1 MSSLR
6 YATKKFTSFRTRLL
20 GIVTLGIFCLAL
32 TSALTTSWVSSTQ
45 ARDQMIAQGLQITG
59 HLAGQSA
66 LALLFGSAENA
77 EKPLLAILA
86 FPNVDSAGVFD
97 AQGRPLLVFGEKETK
112 LSAAMR
118 DKGVFQSVIA
128 GETPFAW
135 HFVSPVY
142 AGAGTELRDPLDS
155 PFEPAPL
162 PRELLG
168 YASVSM
174 NKKALH
180 TLNFNI
186 LFNNLLIGFS
196 FSLVLLFVLN
206 IGIKRL
212 TKPLSQLSALMRKA
226 EEDNS
231 YVFADLRG
239 PAEVTHMAGV
249 YNRMMASLE
258 ERDRRLRQHKDILQT
273 EVAMR
278 TQELVQARDAALSA
292 NRHKSEF
299 LANISHELRTPLQA
313 IIGYADVVREEL
325 ETEGLDEH
333 VEELRRIIHNAQRL
347 LSLINNI
354 LRLAKAEAGRMELR
368 LQPVDLHELV
378 REAADTVRPLLKQND
393 NALETS
399 VKAEG
404 EIPIDRDKLL
414 QAMLNLLSNAAKFTT
429 SGRIALE
436 VRQTPHQLSVKVA
449 DTGIGLTPEQQRIIF
464 EEFRQV
470 DGSYTRRFEGTGLGL
485 TITKRF
491 CEMMGGHIE
500 VQSKLG
506 EGSVFTIRIPLPIVV
521 AEPEQ
526 GTIME
531 DARQLSFED
540 SLEVGGECR

>member
-1 MSSLR
+1 MSLFHFAMR
-6 YATKKFTSFRTRLL
+6 KFTSFRTRLL

-97 AQGRPLLVFGEKETK
+97 NQGRPLLIFGEKNLE
-112 LSAAMR
+112 LARERR
-118 DKGVFQSVIA
+118 DKAALQSVIA
-128 GETPFAW
+128 AETPFAW
-135 HFVSPVY
+135 YFVSPVY
-142 AGAGTELRDPLDS
+142 AGAGTELREALDS

-168 YASVSM
+168 YAYVSM
-174 NKKALH
+174 NKRALH
-180 TLNFNI
+180 ALNFQI

-196 FSLVLLFVLN
+196 FSLVLLLVLN
-206 IGIKRL
+206 LGIKRL
-212 TKPLSQLSALMRKA
+212 TKPISQLSDLMRKS
-226 EEDNS
+226 EEENA
-231 YVFADLRG
+231 YVFANLSG
-239 PAEVTHMAGV
+239 PAEITHMAGV

-258 ERDRRLRQHKDILQT
+258 ERDRRLREHKDILQT
-273 EVAMR
+273 EVAIR

-313 IIGYADVVREEL
+313 IIGYADVVREDL
-325 ETEGLDEH
+325 EMEGLDEH
-333 VEELRRIIHNAQRL
+333 AEELRRVIHNAERL

-354 LRLAKAEAGRMELR
+354 LRLAKAEAGRMELQ
-368 LQPVDLHELV
+368 LQNVNLHELA
-378 REAADTVRPLLKQND
+378 REAADTVQPLLRQNG
-393 NALETS
+393 NSLETS

-404 EIPIDRDKLL
+404 KIEIDREKLL
-414 QAMLNLLSNAAKFTT
+414 QATLNLLSNAAKFT
-429 SGRIALE
+429 SDGRIGLE
-436 VRQTPHQLSVKVA
+436 VMQTSRLLTIKVT
-449 DTGIGLTPEQQRIIF
+449 DTGIGLSPEQQRIIF

-470 DGSYTRRFEGTGLGL
+470 DGSYTRKFEGTGLGL

-500 VQSKLG
+500 VQSRLNQ
-506 EGSVFTIRIPLPIVV
+506 GSVFSIRIPLPVV
-521 AEPEQ
+521 AQVPVEAA
-526 GTIME
+526 IE
-531 DARQLSFED
+531 DDGQLCFED
-540 SLEVGGECR
+540 SVEKSGSF